1 MKRQII
7 SIVLGTLLLAS
18 VAEADTSVQSV
29 EPVKQTRSGAC
40 FDSGHPNYYKVRNYV
55 ATFKTL
61 EDCIKSGGDKSVRV
75 G

>member
-1 MKRQII
+1 MKHPII
-7 SIVLGTLLLAS
+7 YIVLGTLLLAS
-18 VAEADTSVQSV
+18 VTEADTSVQSA

-61 EDCIKSGGDKSVRV
+61 DDCIKSNGDKSVKT

>member
-1 MKRQII
+1 MRLII
-7 SIVLGTLLLAS
+7 FIVSFVLTII
-18 VAEADTSVQSV
+18 VQTQSA

-40 FDSGHPNYYKVRNYV
+40 FDSGHPNYHKVRNYV

-61 EDCIKSGGDKSVRV
+61 EDCIKSNGDKSIKT